1 MQPARPVNRPR
12 PNANPAGPGGAPAKV
27 ESRAFF
33 IPPIFA
39 PATPSRSI
47 DGGVPVFDR
56 EKCGHCGAC
65 IWNRAQ
71 PLPDNP
77 ERTDIAFRAGTDGLP
92 PAGNPSSVRSEILV
106 ENQSTKKSQAPSGA
120 ENAAPVS
127 QSSHFP
133 RAPAKA
139 PEGWRS
145 PRRFALL
152 GSRRQTLRVL
162 ECGGPP
168 PLFCNA
174 LCERR

>member
-12 PNANPAGPGGAPAKV
+12 PNANPASPGGAPAKV

-77 ERTDIAFRAGTDGLP
+77 ERTDIAFRAGAGGLYS
-92 PAGNPSSVRSEILV
+92 AENPSAVRSEIFV
-106 ENQSTKKSQAPSGA
+106 ESS
-120 ENAAPVS
+120 PVRGGKCRS
-127 QSSHFP
+127 CFP
-133 RAPAKA
+133 ILTF
-139 PEGWRS
+139 S
-145 PRRFALL
+145 PRSGQSARGLAQ
-152 GSRRQTLRVL
+152 SKTLRAAW
-162 ECGGPP
+162 ESSA
-168 PLFCNA
+168 NA
-174 LCERR
+174 SRLGVRWPSTAFLQRTL